1 MRMRPINR
9 RTLVKAA
16 AVSPLV
22 AAPIARLATPDVGR
36 PGIKKAVK
44 LGMVQGSMSLL
55 EKFELLA
62 ELGYDGVEP
71 GSPNQLD
78 TDELVSAAKATGI
91 EIHGVVDS
99 EHWRSPFSAA
109 DPKVRAKGAAAL
121 REAIADAKAYGASTV
136 LVVPAVVRK
145 NVNYQDAYERSQA
158 EIRAILPD
166 AEKAGIKIVFENV
179 WNQFLLSPMEFAR
192 YIDEFDSPW
201 VGAYFDVG
209 NIVKFGW
216 PEHWIRILG
225 HRIVKLDIKG
235 FSRRQGFKAEIG
247 DDDCGWDSVR
257 KALADIGYEGWATA
271 EVGGG
276 GRDRLADIKE
286 RMDRV
291 LG

>member
-1 MRMRPINR
+1 MTPGL
-9 RTLVKAA
+9 TAA
-16 AVSPLV
+16 AGFGGGDL
-22 AAPIARLATPDVGR
+22 R
-36 PGIKKAVK
+36 IKKAVK
-44 LGMVQGSMSLL
+44 LNMVQGSMSLL
-55 EKFELLA
+55 EKFKLLA
-62 ELGYDGVEP
+62 DLGYDGVEP
-71 GSPNQLD
+71 GSPNDLD
-78 TDELVSAAKATGI
+78 TDELLSASEATGI

-109 DPKVRAKGAAAL
+109 GRRCAGGPPRARAKGAAAL
-121 REAIADAKAYGASTV
+121 REAIADAKAYGASSV

-145 NVNYQDAYERSQA
+145 DVNYKDAYERSQA
-158 EIRAILPD
+158 EIAAILPE
-166 AEKAGIKIVFENV
+166 AAAAGIKLIFENV

-225 HRIVKLDIKG
+225 RRVVKLDIKG
-235 FSRRQGFKAEIG
+235 WSRRQGFKAEIG

-257 KALADIGYEGWATA
+257 AALRDIGYEGWATA
-271 EVGGG
+271 EVRGGD
-276 GRDRLADIKE
+276 RERLADVKA

>member
-1 MRMRPINR
+1 MTPGL
-9 RTLVKAA
+9 TAA
-16 AVSPLV
+16 AGFGGGDL
-22 AAPIARLATPDVGR
+22 R
-36 PGIKKAVK
+36 IKKAVK
-44 LGMVQGSMSLL
+44 LNMVQGSMSLL
-55 EKFELLA
+55 EKFKLLA
-62 ELGYDGVEP
+62 DLGYDGVEP
-71 GSPNQLD
+71 GSPNDLD
-78 TDELVSAAKATGI
+78 TDELLSASEATGI

-121 REAIADAKAYGASTV
+121 REAIADAKAYGASSV

-145 NVNYQDAYERSQA
+145 DVNYKDAYERSQA
-158 EIRAILPD
+158 EIAAILPE
-166 AEKAGIKIVFENV
+166 AAAAGIKLIFENV

-225 HRIVKLDIKG
+225 RRVVKLDIKG
-235 FSRRQGFKAEIG
+235 WSRRQGFKAEIG

-257 KALADIGYEGWATA
+257 AALRDIGYEGWATA
-271 EVGGG
+271 EVRGGD
-276 GRDRLADIKE
+276 RERLADVKA